1 MEENKEKQEQLNEMP
16 LDAPMDFE
24 VEEEPILKDELP
36 AQEFFNSYM
45 GENYPPKPKSNWAKR
60 FMYEVFDLLKVF
72 VICFVIIVLLTNF
85 VAKPIKIE
93 GKSMYPTLDDG
104 QIGITNLFAVQFLD
118 VSRFDVVI
126 IHNEE
131 RNEYWVKRIIAL
143 PGETVEGKDD
153 VIYIN
158 NEPIDQSFLDAAYV
172 KENSDKDNLFTSD
185 FGPVTLGEDEYWLMG
200 DNRIRS
206 EDSRIHGPFKK
217 SELVGKDVFVF
228 WPFEDFEYVKND
240 TE

>member
-1 MEENKEKQEQLNEMP
+1 MDENKDMQEKPNDQSQETPVEY
-16 LDAPMDFE
+16 E
-24 VEEEPILKDELP
+24 VDVEPILKDELP

-45 GENYPPKPKSNWAKR
+45 GQNYPPRPKKNWGKR
-60 FMYEVFDLLKVF
+60 IMFEIFDLLKVF
-72 VICFVIIVLLTNF
+72 AICFVIIYLLTTF
-85 VAKPIKIE
+85 IAKPIKIE

-126 IHNEE
+126 IHNDE
-131 RNEYWVKRIIAL
+131 RNEYWVKRIIGL
-143 PGETVEGKDD
+143 PGETIEGKND

-158 NEPIDQSFLDAAYV
+158 NEPIEQSFLDEAYV

-185 FGPVTLGEDEYWLMG
+185 FGPVTLGKDEYWLMG

-217 SELVGKDVFVF
+217 SELVGKDVLVF
-228 WPFEDFEYVKND
+228 WPLEDFEYVKND